1 MSEASAKKRA
11 RMEERHSQPYQIL
24 HSWSRYDSTVIQLKH
39 TWIIPNFTLLP
50 HNRGEKLY
58 SSIFSDPSENKME
71 WQLQLYP
78 KGENEESN
86 NSISVFLWL
95 NNPQLGCKFY
105 ATHKFM
111 LLNKK
116 RRLLLVREHFQPKNL
131 LE

>member
-1 MSEASAKKRA
+1 
-11 RMEERHSQPYQIL
+11 
-24 HSWSRYDSTVIQLKH
+24 
-39 TWIIPNFTLLP
+39 
-50 HNRGEKLY
+50 
-58 SSIFSDPSENKME
+58 ME

-95 NNPQLGCKFY
+95 NNPQLGCEFY